1 MNYNLINDRQDY
13 VEGYALIKSVNIK
26 TTQKGDSYLD
36 IILNDATDEVNAK
49 LWSYSESQHGKFESR
64 QLIKFRGYLQE
75 YNGVTQLK
83 LERLRE
89 VTPEDDVN
97 ISDYIKCAPI
107 DTEKAYNNIISFIN
121 DYIVDEEYKTLVK
134 CIYNDYNDLLIT
146 CPAARSMHHAV
157 RGGLLWHICGMLDI
171 ATGIA
176 AVYPKEIN
184 RDLLFTGVLLHDIGK
199 IEEFGRSN
207 AAFGMVDK
215 YSTEGTLLGH
225 LVIDAL
231 IVEKYDDVISEEK
244 LLLVKHMLISH
255 HQKPEWGACVKPMT
269 LEAELL
275 SRIDGIDAAVNEIVG
290 AQKDINV
297 GEFTQ
302 PIFAL
307 ENRIF
312 YKTK

>member
-1 MNYNLINDRQDY
+1 MKYNIINDRPDY
-13 VEGYALIKSVNIK
+13 VEGYALVKSVSVR
-26 TTQKGDSYLD
+26 TTQKGDNYLD
-36 IILNDATDEVNAK
+36 IVLNDSSDEVSAK
-49 LWSYSESQHGKFESR
+49 LWSYFESQHGKFESR
-64 QLIKFRGYLQE
+64 QLVKFRGYLQE
-75 YNGVTQLK
+75 YNGTTQLK
-83 LERLRE
+83 LEKLRE

-107 DTEKAYNNIISFIN
+107 DAEKAYESIIKFIN
-121 DYIVDEEYKTLVK
+121 SSMVDEEYKTLIK
-134 CIYNDYNDLLIT
+134 CIYTDYRDLIIT

-171 ATGIA
+171 ATGIC
-176 AVYPKEIN
+176 AVYSKEIN

-199 IEEFGRSN
+199 IIEFGKEN
-207 AAFGMVDK
+207 AAFGLVDK
-215 YSTEGTLLGH
+215 YSKEGTLLGH

-231 IVEKYDDVISEEK
+231 IVENYSSVISEDK

-275 SRIDGIDAAVNEIVG
+275 SRIDGIDAAVNEIID
-290 AQKDINV
+290 AQKDINI
-297 GEFTQ
+297 GEFTA
-302 PIFAL
+302 PVFAL

-312 YKTK
+312 CKTK

>member
-1 MNYNLINDRQDY
+1 M
-13 VEGYALIKSVNIK
+13 
-26 TTQKGDSYLD
+26 
-36 IILNDATDEVNAK
+36 
-49 LWSYSESQHGKFESR
+49 WSYSESQHGKFESR
-64 QLIKFRGYLQE
+64 QLVKFRGYLQE
-75 YNGVTQLK
+75 YNGTTQLK

-121 DYIVDEEYKTLVK
+121 NYIVDEEYKTLVK
-134 CIYNDYNDLLIT
+134 CIYNDYYDLLIT

-290 AQKDINV
+290 AQKDVNV

-302 PIFAL
+302 PVFAL
-307 ENRIF
+307 ENRVF

>member
-1 MNYNLINDRQDY
+1 MNYSLINDRQDY

-26 TTQKGDSYLD
+26 ATQKGDSYLD

-64 QLIKFRGYLQE
+64 QLVKFRGYLQE
-75 YNGVTQLK
+75 YNGTTQLK

-89 VTPEDDVN
+89 ATPEDDVN

-107 DTEKAYNNIISFIN
+107 DAEKAYDNIISFVN
-121 DYIVDEEYKTLVK
+121 NSIVDEEYKTLVK
-134 CIYNDYNDLLIT
+134 CVYNDYHYLLIT

-171 ATGIA
+171 ATGIT

-302 PIFAL
+302 PVFAL
-307 ENRIF
+307 ENRVF